1 MPSQV
6 PSFTSPATVGGSQ
19 GTSNMKPLTSP
30 RALTSDAQG
39 TSNSSSASGAD
50 LVTRTINLISTA
62 NVNGLGGRV
71 DLIA

>member
-6 PSFTSPATVGGSQ
+6 PSFTNPATVAGSQ
-19 GTSNMKPLTSP
+19 GAPTSKPLKSP

-39 TSNSSSASGAD
+39 TSNTTRASGAD
-50 LVTRTINLISTA
+50 LVTRTISLISTA

>member
-1 MPSQV
+1 MPSGA
-6 PSFTSPATVGGSQ
+6 PSFTNPATIASSQ
-19 GTSNMKPLTSP
+19 GAPQFKPLSGP

-39 TSNSSSASGAD
+39 TSNSLRASGAD
-50 LVTRTINLISTA
+50 LITRTINLVSTT